1 MIYDEE
7 SDELKDVISA
17 YNKISKEAEE
27 AYRRLVPD
35 AEDFEAPTW
44 DDSIFGSEEDIASEE
59 PQATSVEETLPEEQP
74 ALTTPTEKAAEQAE
88 PEEDFSYSEQTQ
100 HWRVMSSNMENGG
113 YEAEMS
119 AHDKNIE
126 LQKSAAQDAE
136 YGYDSARKAL
146 EQAVASN
153 DTSLITEAEKGV
165 EAAMKT
171 REEARARY
179 LAAEADKKFDDE
191 IIQAG
196 SWMGE
201 SEYEEKKA
209 LNRKSYLEKENADL
223 ARRTQRAKLTSEV
236 YANVSLSTP
245 GSSSIL
251 TDGTVGRVKQEY
263 GSLPSYASS
272 RINGRLD
279 SGTIDISR
287 AKARIRQD
295 IVDGK
300 AYTQALASYAVN
312 KKGDKAQTVANE
324 QTRKLI
330 RDATSGDTK
339 RADKALDF
347 LLAAAGTLEEEANA
361 TLAKSRDGNADYNDN
376 EFIRSLAEGS
386 VETAVRGVDEDA
398 SLTTALQSLTE
409 KVNDRTLG
417 QAFGDRFQNAISL
430 WDRDTQAE
438 RIATA
443 IPAIT
448 SGIVIDQEGN
458 VALSKETMQQ
468 LGAVGAGTIE
478 GGDSVILDAKR
489 VNYIKQKYGVN
500 DDQLLA
506 IVKDKAARSIAPD
519 IDKTSTTTGLAM
531 MIPVVDEN
539 GITRKSFELN
549 PNVVQENGR
558 YLFNNEYI
566 EQTKVYIKKAGG
578 TKEDLA
584 AFDEKLKQAQYEFVG
599 RWHQILMDQ
608 MSGYDNYYDSI
619 KGNYANARDAQIA
632 AMTTY
637 DQSYWRAGVDIFQE
651 SLTSVVGGT
660 TSVVGIVG
668 ETGLTL
674 FGSATT
680 GLASEVFKAAGFRD
694 TAVLFNDINK
704 GVKTASYYT
713 FGQAREAGRF
723 LEEYASRPDA
733 FRSGAYTAGRGV
745 LRFAGDL
752 AVSGGVGSLAKK
764 GAVKVATKAFAKT
777 ATSLAKKKAGEK
789 LAFGEKFW
797 LRRMA
802 SVAKDKKGFSEFA
815 SNAAKELGVRGEEA
829 TQALTNYAKEL
840 ASDPKVLAAK
850 VAKTAPKQKAVS
862 AAEATAKRDSSS
874 IVGNTIADEGNARLV
889 SNLSPATTFDNAAGV
904 ANLEGD
910 RLLIGAMTNA
920 AIKKLGNDAA
930 SASMQAFFGGQVAS
944 SVYSD
949 IIWQKQNEYLE
960 NYCAEHGI
968 TREELAADKEKEE
981 EIKREAYFDASSR
994 AACFAIFSGVISNAI
1009 NFNLFTPERTVLRK
1023 VTGENTF
1030 TGANSITA
1038 RTTVAAAIDTIKE
1051 ASGGTLTKAA
1061 ATQIVAKTAAYA
1073 AVNSLRSGFYGGLSG
1088 FIDTLQQ
1095 AVFESIA
1102 SGTIDQIDMETL
1114 LDSAFESATVGAV
1127 LGTVSFNLMQQ
1138 GDNVFYNET
1147 SGKIQKLQG
1156 QIDASIRIEKER
1168 RIQDSIT
1175 LKSALEK
1182 AKTPEERASLSER
1195 IAEKADELRELDMLN
1210 WMNLDQST
1218 ITRLFDQEISPARTE
1233 DKTGLLDIQE
1243 SLLKA
1248 GAMLRL
1254 RGMQRAFNR
1263 RAEETRE
1270 FLDNIGASPET
1281 SWMSSLIDSMVY
1293 RDSTNET
1300 YARSLDGLGI
1310 NEDLMS
1316 YDVSRL
1322 KEISTEAANF
1332 EYSQKASDGSE
1343 RTLYEMREDLIA
1355 KKKATELAQANKQ
1368 KQKPEDVFTEYDDAM
1383 LSEIDNAVESAR
1395 ALKKYVDFLV
1405 EMKEMDARNNE
1416 AEAAS
1421 RATPEELSVEK
1432 AARELVISSREEE
1445 LSARRNTEEMG
1456 EETPEEMAAGEQD
1469 LPEKTRMDSAREKAT
1484 SSAQRLLALADRAN
1498 EARKKI
1504 LEANRELQSMP
1515 YEARFK
1521 NADQLKA
1528 RQEEIAKETEN
1539 LNSYREQL
1547 KAAQEEF
1554 DQTSKELEQAKDEFV
1569 QASFEFIKGSNEGK
1583 LNEAVDYARQKLID
1597 ERNRL
1602 AEEMPTADEA
1612 RARAIV
1618 ERSNEIERQLVDLEQ
1633 NGWRAFND
1641 SNFDALIGDRYEA
1654 RTASKEGILDRKDSI
1669 EAFGREGDLVPVSD
1683 DVAYDFFSSL
1693 DTLAEKI
1700 NDQAAISRAR
1710 AKSRALELTEENQ
1723 NRARELG
1730 VFDELSNRSNKD
1742 LDSLLNEIDNE
1753 IQKREGSEDVGDQAF
1768 VETIQYYKDYV
1779 RSVLEFR
1786 RARNQEKLE
1795 ALTNTYGKTIDDAV
1809 AHAKEKVAREKE
1821 TLAVALQR
1829 ATGAEAERTSRRLAW
1844 LQRLEE
1850 SLNTYG
1856 VRAITDENAVFLIG
1870 DEFKPRTKTGDGIL
1884 NIKETM
1890 DALME
1895 RESTIPSVSA
1905 RDTNVLNALDKVAAN
1920 REEGLLADSARARII
1935 FGGLDGELADRART
1949 VGVFDDLAKLSSEE
1963 IEARISL
1970 ADEEIALVTQRRE
1983 AISEGADASLK
1994 LELDNYIK
2002 ALESYKRFASRMRE
2016 IKTVVEGYNK
2026 EVASYRDPFSEAERQ
2041 SLEKAK
2047 QASEDADAAI
2057 EITRDESGL
2066 RSVTPKENG
2075 VAIGDATENN
2085 PLLMEKDKRRLRDIK
2100 RASQK
2105 VEAAYREKEL
2115 AAKEARAATAALT
2128 KINPYDRIAGAD
2140 EMYNELLAAREA
2152 SHARLSQANEQL
2164 AAAIKELESLTNKS
2178 AANAVDAISR
2188 SLDNSQYLSS
2198 KLEEIMNAIRGKVTQ
2213 GRRRAV
2219 EEKAI
2224 KSIEAR
2230 SQKDSAA
2237 ISSAKVFAEEAK
2249 SGINQKEYL
2258 VGKRKA
2264 ADDVYQ
2270 KVRKLDPRYG
2280 VEFNRRRRAALAE
2293 GDPSYN
2299 IVTFAKEILAESQNF
2314 FRLAEAKTPQEFK
2327 RIKESLWVR
2336 ERDNRFKVI
2345 SDSNA
2350 RKKIADLEALRDS
2363 VEVYDAVVKKYD
2375 DSVAKYKD
2383 AINKVALENEAFNRT
2398 LSPQVIKEVVDSG
2411 LVDQLEFSLT
2421 ERQGQT
2427 ELAKINPFEE
2437 GSSASIVFNEIADI
2451 IDSARL
2457 TDGSDYRP
2465 LSEREITEKLMRKV
2479 VPDEAIEKEP
2489 GKYRDTS
2496 DALRTKVV
2504 RPMLQN
2510 LKDSGFV
2517 KRMRGNQYKGTDK
2530 MFQQKMPELTSEDVM
2545 TTYEKTAQ
2553 QVVVGP
2559 DSQIGEG
2566 FTVDSLFKGNEEPQK
2581 FDVYF
2586 NMVELPTEA
2595 GDANGHAINKYYANE
2610 PDNFRLIDNQDKLS
2624 PEAQNMITEM
2634 GFDAESQ
2641 PTRFFTANNMAK
2653 MSTDLGSGHYNI
2665 AAAEAMMKAMGV
2677 DMNNVF
2683 VRVVYSP
2690 NMQADSTQG
2699 YYMNVSKPGETPVH
2713 VITLSSQLFEQGGP
2727 GFVYDVIVH
2736 ELGHAFLNKLYTSR
2750 KGFSSRLS
2758 DVADEL
2764 RSNVSKNF
2772 ETIKRGF
2779 LQRIA
2784 PLDDAT
2790 RSKAWSMFVNT
2801 MYGLGFDV
2809 VPSKD
2814 GTTFEIVNSESGYNP
2829 QEFFTVLISNNMM
2842 PWILNIKGPYAMKV
2856 EVGYAQMVSG
2866 DVALRNWL
2874 YSWGSSGLIDSSTT
2888 QSVANALT
2896 SYINSEAKRGEQDS
2910 EGAEAKQIVSECLD
2924 PNAIKQTASS
2934 PDEAFENFAWEV
2946 GASEFAAKAMSD
2958 RLKLQMSKPN
2968 ENGIDAIGADHP
2980 YFKKASDYTDND
2992 AVIIETPD
3000 GEIAATAYDA
3010 AISKNIVN
3018 FTANTSLKYRGKK
3031 TPFLAADG
3039 MYKFELNANDSGF
3052 IRPYEGEDG
3061 KIHDYKSFLQLVPFF
3076 RDKGNR
3082 RAMDNYLP
3090 KNVKI
3095 RLGDVYDYPELFD
3108 LYPDIADIRIIRTD
3122 ELSEL
3127 NANGAYDPT
3136 HNELYLSS
3144 ELGPSAARAILL
3156 HELQHV
3162 IQIKERTPIGGNPS
3176 EEGATTFYIT
3186 SVNEITKV
3194 RHYKW
3199 GNPPQNK
3206 LSQEVLDKWKEVYKE
3221 KIMKIANS
3229 RSISEG
3235 GKQFALIDKGEPL
3248 TEETRG
3254 LSIYHR
3260 LYGEAEARA
3269 VAKRRNYTQEERKRI
3284 PFEQD
3289 LGIAADELIIAYE
3302 KPEEL
3307 FAYFVRM
3314 ASRDYNDKN
3323 LPALL
3328 QSIDYDNVGNVADNP
3343 VIDVYYNKV
3352 HFENNRP
3359 ERSSEQFS
3367 SGRDVTPDDIANYD
3381 LSPSEASP
3389 ENVFALVHQF
3399 LGDKLKGERVSLTFA
3414 RLEAMMEDPSFLS
3427 GKFDEQSITPEF
3439 VSTLHFL
3446 LAAAKQNGMIIPEN
3460 MWRIMNS
3467 NSEKNMGDLV
3477 EAFKIFLRGEDGK
3490 VDDNV
3495 ARSLLHGML
3504 YIVKR
3509 INHRDVVGNASLS
3522 SSWAPTIT
3530 FKAQDALRLVQDQGK
3545 LGGKRINS
3553 TGDLIREKKKY
3564 GLYVESLVKKVLK
3577 PVNYTLKA
3585 LGLKE
3590 KDLSKE
3596 DAEAINEMKDVGVA
3610 VERNARA
3617 EISRL
3622 STAMSRMADNFDIAI
3637 SSVPEEQRK
3646 ELAETI
3652 GKALGSTDAFISHA
3666 DRVEIETRNKDE
3678 LRAALK
3684 NIRTV
3689 LRELSKATEASK
3701 NDLEKQLVDIRK
3713 RIDEAEK
3720 NSDVTDDYIKALEGE
3735 DSVISSEVESLK
3747 GSIAEA
3753 RMLAQEMVRLIKVES
3768 AKKLALDL
3776 ANKAQE
3782 TAKRMRAER
3791 AEARQKLR
3799 TGFDGKAAWVVETV
3813 DSMRKLIDDSVRD
3826 LAENRT
3832 SGADVIKRGLGVYLR
3847 RSYAP
3852 YTGKRTLDRAE
3863 RIAEILSSVP
3873 GDPSYE
3879 LSVRVREHFAKDL
3892 ARKYVDDDVSVYA
3905 NVKAKAMAFRAYKAM
3920 AESMDGGEE
3929 LLAVIYDA
3937 YEKADKA
3944 YAASDVASII
3954 SKQAVSDISRSGP
3967 LALAKSGY
3975 NDYWAEA
3982 WKEATA
3988 FDLLRQTNINRGY
4001 KDAID
4006 AAGSLKDYQIDSSI
4020 LRPEDV
4026 FTEALAQVKSK
4037 SDHATLASLYSEA
4050 KRSLVD
4056 QGIKKLLVDE
4066 GLNLEMFS
4074 TIDEQGNRVEPDV
4087 KTLLTKIAER
4097 IRNNQSIP
4105 GLSEG
4110 MANTISRHIGEADSF
4125 ADLPIRGIGAND
4137 LTRTQVDFETV
4148 SESSSVNYLE
4158 YNLERIALRKGL
4170 IDGVNR
4176 DDARRVYKKLIDN
4189 QDQNFIDSYIKT
4201 VFDSN
4206 KSGGY
4211 DENDALLSR
4220 RNDLPEPVRQMLGE
4234 IKMNN
4239 LAGLVDT
4246 VNLTLANINRTARK
4260 NKVFYDLLNS
4270 ARAIDGAIIEGARP
4284 DATGKN
4290 AYVLLTS
4297 PDGWV
4302 PEDVYKPSDN
4312 IWIKYDVL
4320 QEMKNTYYRIFS
4332 DANETSSP
4340 YERMEK
4346 YPGIIQKM
4354 FQIYTVMPLI
4364 SGVAPTIRNYAGM
4377 IPMTIAPAGLI
4388 NRTRLASVISN
4399 QSLLLNRIARL
4410 ATKQG
4415 RVELGNLFQEF
4426 SDLGIIDSNFMSL
4439 IQRTDWDT
4447 GAYPE
4452 IQTVLE
4458 TMRAQDGFEGFVNK
4472 AGVKVYEW
4480 FDKAWTLGQKLYSL
4494 PDNVG
4499 KIVAY
4504 ESNLADLST
4513 FKMFQADVNDAIKA
4527 ALQDGVVISRNNGNM
4542 HLLKNY
4548 MSEDKWTLLHDT
4560 ARERSWYEQPTSFIS
4575 PNWIK
4580 ANIPIRKKDPAIVKK
4595 IKKALNAFIPL
4606 QGPYLFFH
4614 YSMMRSVLK
4623 NVQFGAVDF
4632 MQGLKTKDFARA
4644 KSGISRAL
4652 SAAGIITG
4660 PLTKWSFNGAMS
4672 YVVTKAVL
4680 AFLNIGVDDDE
4691 RWEYLPD
4698 ENESLYLDLQKAG
4711 LIPPW
4716 YDSETC
4722 FIFFR
4727 RNKEGKF
4734 EAKTWSSSFVN
4745 PYAAVEDIVRN
4756 ARLLA
4761 EAYSEGDNDG
4771 ASDYAAKIVRAAA
4784 GSTLEASMFM
4794 SAFIGA
4800 LQNSETNKRIAPEGY
4815 ETRLMSDIK
4824 AVLGGVATGRPNE
4837 LLDEGEKYSYWGNFS
4852 AQMLK
4857 GVSPDIVKKTGRL
4870 VSAFAKDNGS
4880 LGAAI
4885 AYFFG
4890 SGSFQDIDIM
4900 RSASYA
4906 LFTASSNYSQV
4917 LRGQDRTT
4925 PEGKEIV
4932 KRRTEELNAKV
4943 FDITQSIVSTAKAN
4957 GISKQDARTDF
4968 MKHMLD
4974 AKVRKSVRREAL
4986 MYFDKIW

>member
-1 MIYDEE
+1 MDNSGSYNVELESFSPESEASLAYDRVMREATDAYNEIMGTQESYVGHFSSEE
-7 SDELKDVISA
+7 NEEAPGQQTTEAKSSFEYDSA
-17 YNKISKEAEE
+17 YA
-27 AYRRLVPD
+27 
-35 AEDFEAPTW
+35 
-44 DDSIFGSEEDIASEE
+44 
-59 PQATSVEETLPEEQP
+59 VEEEE
-74 ALTTPTEKAAEQAE
+74 
-88 PEEDFSYSEQTQ
+88 EEEEYSNEDPYWQ
-100 HWRVMSSNMENGG
+100 VMGASVDNGG
-113 YEAEMS
+113 YDSSMA
-119 AHDKNIE
+119 AHDANISFYGDAGKDAE
-126 LQKSAAQDAE
+126 FGYRNSFGVLKSA
-136 YGYDSARKAL
+136 
-146 EQAVASN
+146 
-153 DTSLITEAEKGV
+153 V
-165 EAAMKT
+165 EANDQSKIDQARNDFIEAQQQRNEAHARYVISMADRDFDDKVIREGT
-171 REEARARY
+171 WLSREEYESKKQNNR
-179 LAAEADKKFDDE
+179 EAY
-191 IIQAG
+191 I
-196 SWMGE
+196 SN
-201 SEYEEKKA
+201 EEKKIEGVRSRA
-209 LNRKSYLEKENADL
+209 RLAAD
-223 ARRTQRAKLTSEV
+223 V
-236 YANVSLSTP
+236 VANVSESNVRKEPVLTRQVADDYIKRHGALPRSSFSSVELTGLGLETSAMVEAKRRLRRDILSE
-245 GSSSIL
+245 
-251 TDGTVGRVKQEY
+251 KQY
-263 GSLPSYASS
+263 TKDLAKYAQD
-272 RINGRLD
+272 LD
-279 SGTIDISR
+279 ER
-287 AKARIRQD
+287 NVR
-295 IVDGK
+295 
-300 AYTQALASYAVN
+300 
-312 KKGDKAQTVANE
+312 
-324 QTRKLI
+324 LI
-330 RDATSGDTK
+330 RDAKSEDLDAANRAIDT
-339 RADKALDF
+339 
-347 LLAAAGTLEEEANA
+347 LLLMAIDIEEEARK
-361 TLAKSRDGNADYNDN
+361 TLISLENNGDLDYYNT
-376 EFIRSLAEGS
+376 EFAYAFEEGAYETSLRGVYEDEELSLALN
-386 VETAVRGVDEDA
+386 D
-398 SLTTALQSLTE
+398 LTE

-417 QAFGDRFQNAISL
+417 QAFGDRFQNAISF
-430 WDRDTQAE
+430 WDRNTQEE
-438 RIATA
+438 RIAEA

-448 SGIVIDQEGN
+448 TGITIDENGN
-458 VALSKETMQQ
+458 LALSKKAARHLLTTT
-468 LGAVGAGTIE
+468 GTL
-478 GGDSVILDAKR
+478 DSEDFVLLDSKR
-489 VNYIKQKYGVN
+489 VNYIKQKYGVTEA
-500 DDQLLA
+500 QIVA
-506 IVKDKAARSIAPD
+506 IAKDKAARAVAPE
-519 IDKTSTTTGLAM
+519 IDKTSTTTGLVIAV
-531 MIPVVDEN
+531 PVVDDR
-539 GITRKSFELN
+539 GVTKKSFELN
-549 PNVVQENGR
+549 PNVVQEDGK
-558 YLFNNEYI
+558 YLFNKEYI
-566 EQTKVYIKKAGG
+566 EQTRSYIKKTGG
-578 TKEDLA
+578 TNEDVVK
-584 AFDEKLKQAQYEFVG
+584 FDNELKLVQREFVG
-599 RWHQILMDQ
+599 RWHQILMEQ
-608 MSGYDNYYDSI
+608 MSGYDNYYNSI
-619 KGNYANARDAQIA
+619 KDDYEDAKDAQIA
-632 AMTTY
+632 AITTY
-637 DQSYWRAGVDIFQE
+637 NQSFWRAGVDIFQE
-651 SLTSVVGGT
+651 ASTSVIGGT
-660 TSVVGIVG
+660 TSAVGTLG

-674 FGSATT
+674 FGAAAT
-680 GLASEVFKAAGFRD
+680 GLASEAFKAAGFRD
-694 TAVLFNDINK
+694 SAVLFDDINK

-723 LEEYASRPDA
+723 LEEYASRTDA
-733 FRSGAYTAGRGV
+733 FRSGAYTTGRGV
-745 LRFAGDL
+745 LRFTGDL
-752 AVSGGVGSLAKK
+752 AASGGASYIAKK
-764 GAVKVATKAFAKT
+764 GAVKIASKAFAKT

-789 LAFGEKFW
+789 LSFSERFW
-797 LRRMA
+797 LKRMA
-802 SVAKDKKGFSEFA
+802 SVAKDKKGFREFA
-815 SNAAKELGVRGEEA
+815 SNAAKELGVTGEEA
-829 TQALTNYAKEL
+829 TRAFTNYAKEL
-840 ASDPKVLAAK
+840 ARDPKILAAK

-874 IVGNTIADEGNARLV
+874 IVGNTIADEGNAKLV
-889 SNLSPATTFDNAAGV
+889 SNLSPSAAFDAAAGA

-910 RLLIGAMTNA
+910 RLLVGAITNA
-920 AIKKLGNDAA
+920 AVKKFGNDAA

-968 TREELAADKEKEE
+968 TREELAANKEKEE

-994 AACFAIFSGVISNAI
+994 ASCFAIFSGVISNAI

-1030 TGANSITA
+1030 VGANSITA
-1038 RTTVAAAIDTIKE
+1038 RTTVAAAIDTIKDV
-1051 ASGGTLTKAA
+1051 SGGRLTKLAA
-1061 ATQIVAKTAAYA
+1061 AQIVSKSAAYA
-1073 AVNSLRSGFYGGLSG
+1073 AVNSVRSGFYGGLSG

-1095 AVFESIA
+1095 SIFESIA
-1102 SGTIDQIDMETL
+1102 SGTMDEIDMETL

-1147 SGKIQKLQG
+1147 SNKIQKLQG
-1156 QIDASIRIEKER
+1156 QVEASIKVEKER
-1168 RIQDSIT
+1168 RVQDSIL
-1175 LKSALEK
+1175 LKKALEE

-1195 IAEKADELRELDMLN
+1195 ISEKADELRELDMLN

-1263 RAEETRE
+1263 RSEETRA
-1270 FLDNIGASPET
+1270 FLEKIGASPET
-1281 SWMSSLIDSMVY
+1281 SWMASLIDSMVY

-1300 YARSLDGLGI
+1300 YASALDGLGV

-1322 KEISTEAANF
+1322 REISSDAANF

-1383 LSEIDNAVESAR
+1383 LSEIDNAIESAR
-1395 ALKKYVDFLV
+1395 ALKKYVDFIV
-1405 EMKEMDARNNE
+1405 EMKEIDARNNE

-1432 AARELVISSREEE
+1432 AARELVISSKEE
-1445 LSARRNTEEMG
+1445 APTPRRTEEAG
-1456 EETPEEMAAGEQD
+1456 EEVPKERKAGEQD

-1498 EARKKI
+1498 ETRKKI

-1539 LNSYREQL
+1539 LNNYREQL

-1569 QASFEFIKGSNEGK
+1569 QASFEFIKGSNEGR
-1583 LNEAVDYARQKLID
+1583 LNEAVDYARQKLVD
-1597 ERNRL
+1597 ERSRL

-1683 DVAYDFFSSL
+1683 DVAYDFFGSL
-1693 DTLAEKI
+1693 DTLAERV
-1700 NDQAAISRAR
+1700 NDQASISRAR
-1710 AKSRALELTEENQ
+1710 AKSRALELTGENQ

-1742 LDSLLNEIDNE
+1742 LDSLLNEIDGE
-1753 IQKREGSEDVGDQAF
+1753 IQRRAESEDAGDQAF
-1768 VETIQYYKDYV
+1768 VETLQYYKDYV
-1779 RSVLEFR
+1779 SSVLEFR

-1829 ATGAEAERTSRRLAW
+1829 ATGAEAERMSRRLAW

-1850 SLNTYG
+1850 SLNAYG

-1870 DEFKPRTKTGDGIL
+1870 DAFKARTKTGEGVLD
-1884 NIKETM
+1884 IKETM

-1905 RDTNVLNALDKVAAN
+1905 RDANVLKALDKVAAN

-1949 VGVFDDLAKLSSEE
+1949 VGVFDDLAKLGSEE

-1970 ADEEIALVTQRRE
+1970 ADEEIALATKRRE
-1983 AISEGADASLK
+1983 EIPEDGDPALK

-2016 IKTVVEGYNK
+2016 IKTVVESYNR
-2026 EVASYRDPFSEAERQ
+2026 EVASYREPFSEAERE

-2057 EITRDESGL
+2057 EITRDGSGL
-2066 RSVTPKENG
+2066 RSATPKENG

-2085 PLLMEKDKRRLRDIK
+2085 PLLMEKDKRRLREIK

-2105 VEAAYREKEL
+2105 VEAAYREKDL
-2115 AAKEARAATAALT
+2115 AAKEARAATAALA

-2140 EMYNELLAAREA
+2140 SMYNELFAAREA
-2152 SHARLSQANEQL
+2152 ARARFAQANEQL

-2270 KVRKLDPRYG
+2270 KVRKLDSKYG
-2280 VEFNRRRRAALAE
+2280 VEFNKRRRAALAE

-2299 IVTFAKEILAESQNF
+2299 IVTFAKEILAENQNF

-2327 RIKESLWVR
+2327 RLKESLWVR

-2375 DSVAKYKD
+2375 DSIAKYKE
-2383 AINKVALENEAFNRT
+2383 AINKVALENEAFNQT

-2411 LVDQLEFSLT
+2411 LVDQLEFTLT

-2427 ELAKINPFEE
+2427 ELAKINPFEK

-2457 TDGSDYRP
+2457 ADGSDYRP
-2465 LSEREITEKLMRKV
+2465 VSEREITEKLMRKV

-2496 DALRTKVV
+2496 DALRTKIV

-2553 QVVVGP
+2553 KVVVGP

-2566 FTVDSLFKGNEEPQK
+2566 FTVDSLFKGNEEPQR
-2581 FDVYF
+2581 FDVFF
-2586 NMVELPTEA
+2586 NRVELPTEA

-2610 PDNFRLIDNQDKLS
+2610 VDSFRLIDNQDRLS
-2624 PEAQNMITEM
+2624 PEAQNLIMEL

-2641 PTRFFTANNMAK
+2641 PTRFFTPNNMAK

-2690 NMQADSTQG
+2690 SMQADSTQG
-2699 YYMNVSKPGETPVH
+2699 YYMNVSKQGETPVH

-2736 ELGHAFLNKLYTSR
+2736 ELGHAFLNKIYTSR

-2764 RSNVSKNF
+2764 SSNVSKNF
-2772 ETIKRGF
+2772 ETIKKGF

-2814 GTTFEIVNSESGYNP
+2814 GTTFEIVDSEGGYNS
-2829 QEFFTVLISNNMM
+2829 QELFTVLISNNMM
-2842 PWILNIKGPYAMKV
+2842 PWILKINGPYARRV
-2856 EVGYAQMVSG
+2856 EAGYAQMVSG

-2888 QSVANALT
+2888 QAVANALT
-2896 SYINSEAKRGEQDS
+2896 SYINSEAKRGEKDA
-2910 EGAEAKQIVSECLD
+2910 EGTEAQQIVSECLD
-2924 PNAIKQTASS
+2924 PNTIKQTASS

-2946 GASEFAAKAMSD
+2946 GASKFAEKAASD

-2980 YFKKASDYTDND
+2980 YFKNTSDYTDND

-3018 FTANTSLKYRGKK
+3018 FTSVTSLKYRGKK

-3039 MYKFELNANDSGF
+3039 MYKFELDAKDSGF

-3061 KIHDYKSFLQLVPFF
+3061 KLHDYKSFLQLVPFF
-3076 RDKGNR
+3076 RDKGNQ

-3090 KNVKI
+3090 KEVKI

-3108 LYPDIADIRIIRTD
+3108 LYPDIADIRITRTD

-3136 HNELYLSS
+3136 NNELYLSS
-3144 ELGPSAARAILL
+3144 KLGPSAARAVLL

-3162 IQIKERTPIGGNPS
+3162 IQMKERTPIGGNT
-3176 EEGATTFYIT
+3176 EGESATAFYIT
-3186 SVNEITKV
+3186 SINEITKV
-3194 RHYKW
+3194 RHFKW
-3199 GNPPQNK
+3199 GNSPQNK
-3206 LSQEVLDKWKEVYKE
+3206 LSQEVLDKWKEAYKD

-3235 GKQFALIDKGEPL
+3235 GRQYAIADKGEPL
-3248 TEETRG
+3248 SEDTRSH
-3254 LSIYHR
+3254 SIYHR

-3269 VAKRRNYTQEERKRI
+3269 VAKRRNYTQEERDRI

-3307 FAYFVRM
+3307 LAYFVRM

-3323 LPALL
+3323 LPDLL
-3328 QSIDYDNVGNVADNP
+3328 RSIDYDNVGNVADNP
-3343 VIDVYYNKV
+3343 VIEVYYNKV
-3352 HFENNRP
+3352 FFDNNRP
-3359 ERSSEQFS
+3359 DRSSEQFS
-3367 SGRDVTPDDIANYD
+3367 TAREVTPDDIANYD

-3399 LGDKLKGERVSLTFA
+3399 LGDKLKGERVSLTFG

-3446 LAAAKQNGMIIPEN
+3446 LTASKQNDMIIPEN

-3490 VDDNV
+3490 VDDAV

-3504 YIVKR
+3504 YMVKR

-3530 FKAQDALRLVQDQGK
+3530 FKAQDALRLVQDEGK

-3577 PVNYTLKA
+3577 PVNYMLKA

-3622 STAMSRMADNFDIAI
+3622 STAMSRMADNFDIALR
-3637 SSVPEEQRK
+3637 SVPEEQRK

-3776 ANKAQE
+3776 SNKAQE
-3782 TAKRMRAER
+3782 TASQMREER
-3791 AEARQKLR
+3791 DEARQKLR

-3813 DSMRKLIDDSVRD
+3813 DSMRKLIDDSIRD

-3863 RIAEILSSVP
+3863 RIAEILSSVQ

-3920 AESMDGGEE
+3920 AENMDGGEE
-3929 LLAVIYDA
+3929 LLAVINDA

-3944 YAASDVASII
+3944 YATSDVASII

-3982 WKEATA
+3982 WKEFTA
-3988 FDLLRQTNINRGY
+3988 FDLLRQTNINKGY

-4037 SDHATLASLYSEA
+4037 SDHASLASLYSKA

-4087 KTLLTKIAER
+4087 KTLLTKIADR
-4097 IRNNQSIP
+4097 IRKGQSLP

-4110 MANTISRHIGEADSF
+4110 MANTISRYIGEADSF
-4125 ADLPIRGIGAND
+4125 SILSKSAVESKELSNAS
-4137 LTRTQVDFETV
+4137 VDFNRARN
-4148 SESSSVNYLE
+4148 SSSVSYLE

-4239 LAGLVDT
+4239 LAGLVET

-4399 QSLLLNRIARL
+4399 QSMMLNRIARL

-4415 RVELGNLFQEF
+4415 RAELGNLFQEF

-4452 IQTVLE
+4452 IQTILE

-4472 AGVKVYEW
+4472 AGVKAYEW

-4548 MSEDKWTLLHDT
+4548 MSEDKWALLHDT

-4580 ANIPIRKKDPAIVKK
+4580 ANIPISKKDPAIVKK

-4614 YSMMRSVLK
+4614 YSMMRSVMK

-4632 MQGLKTKDFARA
+4632 IQGLKTKDFARA

-4698 ENESLYLDLQKAG
+4698 ENENLYLDLQKAG

-4722 FIFFR
+4722 FLFFR

-4745 PYAAVEDIVRN
+4745 PFAAVEDIVRN

-4761 EAYSEGDNDG
+4761 EAYSEGDNDS
-4771 ASDYAAKIVRAAA
+4771 ASDYAAKMVRAAA

-4815 ETRLMSDIK
+4815 ETSLMSDIK
-4824 AVLGGVATGRPNE
+4824 AVLGGIATGRPNE
-4837 LLDEGEKYSYWGNFS
+4837 LLSEGEKYSYWGNFS

-4857 GVSPDIVKKTGRL
+4857 GVSPDIVKKLGRL

-4943 FDITQSIVSTAKAN
+4943 YDITQGVVSTAKAN

-4974 AKVRKSVRREAL
+4974 VKVRKSVRREAL

>member
-7 SDELKDVISA
+7 PEEIQDVASA
-17 YNKISKEAEE
+17 YNKISQEAEE

-44 DDSIFGSEEDIASEE
+44 DDPIFGSEEDVAREA
-59 PQATSVEETLPEEQP
+59 PQATSVDETLPEDPQT
-74 ALTTPTEKAAEQAE
+74 LTVPTEQAE
-88 PEEDFSYSEQTQ
+88 EQTEAEEDFSYSEQTQ

-113 YEAEMS
+113 YEAVMS

-209 LNRKSYLEKENADL
+209 LNRQSSLEKENADL

-300 AYTQALASYAVN
+300 AYTRALASYAVN
-312 KKGDKAQTVANE
+312 KQGDKAQTVANE

-330 RDATSGDTK
+330 RDATSGNTK
-339 RADKALDF
+339 RADKALNF

-361 TLAKSRDGNADYNDN
+361 TLAKSREGKADYNDN
-376 EFIRSLAEGS
+376 EFVRSLAEGA

-448 SGIVIDQEGN
+448 SGIVIDKEGN
-458 VALSKETMQQ
+458 VALSKETMQE

-489 VNYIKQKYGVN
+489 VNYIKQKYGVS

-506 IVKDKAARSIAPD
+506 IVRDKAARSIAPD

-531 MIPVVDEN
+531 MIPAVDEN

-549 PNVVQENGR
+549 PNVIQENGR

-584 AFDEKLKQAQYEFVG
+584 AFDAKLKQAQYEFVG
-599 RWHQILMDQ
+599 HWHQILMDQ

-694 TAVLFNDINK
+694 TAVLFYDINK

-733 FRSGAYTAGRGV
+733 FRSGAYTAGRVV

-752 AVSGGVGSLAKK
+752 AVSGGIGALAKK

-777 ATSLAKKKAGEK
+777 ATSLAKKKTGEK
-789 LAFGEKFW
+789 LTFGEKFW
-797 LRRMA
+797 IQRMA

-815 SNAAKELGVRGEEA
+815 SNAARELGVRGEEA

-874 IVGNTIADEGNARLV
+874 IVGNTIADEGNAKLV
-889 SNLSPATTFDNAAGV
+889 SNLSPSASFDTAAGV

-910 RLLIGAMTNA
+910 RILVGAMTNA

-930 SASMQAFFGGQVAS
+930 SASMQAFFGGLVAS

-1038 RTTVAAAIDTIKE
+1038 RTTVAAAIDTIRE

-1073 AVNSLRSGFYGGLSG
+1073 AVNSVRSGFYGGLSG

-1156 QIDASIRIEKER
+1156 QIDASIRIEKAR
-1168 RIQDSIT
+1168 RVQDSII

-1243 SLLKA
+1243 ALLKA

-1281 SWMSSLIDSMVY
+1281 SWLASLIDSMVY
-1293 RDSTNET
+1293 RSSTNEE
-1300 YARSLDGLGI
+1300 YARALDSLGV

-1322 KEISTEAANF
+1322 REISTEAANF

-1383 LSEIDNAVESAR
+1383 LSEIDNAIESAR
-1395 ALKKYVDFLV
+1395 ALKKYVDFIV

-1432 AARELVISSREEE
+1432 AARELVISSKEEATPPRRTE
-1445 LSARRNTEEMG
+1445 EAGEEVTGERQVEEQPTQEDARRAT
-1456 EETPEEMAAGEQD
+1456 
-1469 LPEKTRMDSAREKAT
+1469 LREKAT

-1498 EARKKI
+1498 ESRKKI
-1504 LEANRELQSMP
+1504 LEANRSLQSMP

-1539 LNSYREQL
+1539 LNNYREQL
-1547 KAAQEEF
+1547 KAA
-1554 DQTSKELEQAKDEFV
+1554 KEEFV
-1569 QASFEFIKGSNEGK
+1569 QDNFEFIKAGNEGK
-1583 LNEAVDYARQKLID
+1583 LNEAVGYARQKLIG
-1597 ERNRL
+1597 ERNRF

-1654 RTASKEGILDRKDSI
+1654 RTASKEGLLDTI
-1669 EAFGREGDLVPVSD
+1669 EALTQFEESRNTP
-1683 DVAYDFFSSL
+1683 SSEKAADAAFIQL
-1693 DTLAEKI
+1693 IDTISANSRSKVLADSSKSKVLAMSL
-1700 NDQAAISRAR
+1700 NDEHMNA
-1710 AKSRALELTEENQ
+1710 
-1723 NRARELG
+1723 ARELG
-1730 VFDELSNRSNKD
+1730 VFED
-1742 LDSLLNEIDNE
+1742 L
-1753 IQKREGSEDVGDQAF
+1753 
-1768 VETIQYYKDYV
+1768 T
-1779 RSVLEFR
+1779 
-1786 RARNQEKLE
+1786 
-1795 ALTNTYGKTIDDAV
+1795 
-1809 AHAKEKVAREKE
+1809 
-1821 TLAVALQR
+1821 
-1829 ATGAEAERTSRRLAW
+1829 
-1844 LQRLEE
+1844 
-1850 SLNTYG
+1850 
-1856 VRAITDENAVFLIG
+1856 
-1870 DEFKPRTKTGDGIL
+1870 
-1884 NIKETM
+1884 
-1890 DALME
+1890 
-1895 RESTIPSVSA
+1895 
-1905 RDTNVLNALDKVAAN
+1905 
-1920 REEGLLADSARARII
+1920 
-1935 FGGLDGELADRART
+1935 
-1949 VGVFDDLAKLSSEE
+1949 KLSSEE
-1963 IEARISL
+1963 IEARARV
-1970 ADEEIALVTQRRE
+1970 ADEEANRTRKELESLPEGEEHAALKIELQNYIQT
-1983 AISEGADASLK
+1983 
-1994 LELDNYIK
+1994 LELHSSYANRM
-2002 ALESYKRFASRMRE
+2002 LELKKIQEGFYAEVESLNSPFSVSERQAAERARQASDDVD
-2016 IKTVVEGYNK
+2016 TVVE
-2026 EVASYRDPFSEAERQ
+2026 
-2041 SLEKAK
+2041 L
-2047 QASEDADAAI
+2047 ASED
-2057 EITRDESGL
+2057 TGL
-2066 RSVTPKENG
+2066 LKVTPKQNG
-2075 VAIGDATENN
+2075 VVVGDAIENN
-2085 PLLMEKDKRRLRDIK
+2085 PLLMEGDKRRLREIK
-2100 RASQK
+2100 LASQR
-2105 VEAAYREKEL
+2105 VEEAYAEKER
-2115 AAKEARAATAALT
+2115 AVKEAQAAANALA
-2128 KINPYDRIAGAD
+2128 KISIYDRMAGAED
-2140 EMYNELLAAREA
+2140 MYNELLTSREQALARLAKANEN
-2152 SHARLSQANEQL
+2152 LSQA
-2164 AAAIKELESLTNKS
+2164 IKTLESFTNKS
-2178 AANAVDAISR
+2178 AANAVDVISR

-2198 KLEEIMNAIRGKVTQ
+2198 KLAEILNAISGKVIQ
-2213 GRRRAV
+2213 NRRRAV

-2264 ADDVYQ
+2264 SDDIYR

-2280 VEFNRRRRAALAE
+2280 AEFNRRRRAALAE

-2299 IVTFAKEILAESQNF
+2299 IVTFAKETLAESQNF
-2314 FRLAEAKTPQEFK
+2314 FRLAEAKTAQEFK
-2327 RIKESLWVR
+2327 RLKESLWVR
-2336 ERDNRFKVI
+2336 EKDNRFKVI

-2363 VEVYDAVVKKYD
+2363 VEAYDAVVKKYD

-2457 TDGSDYRP
+2457 ADGSDYRP
-2465 LSEREITEKLMRKV
+2465 VSEREIAEKLMRKV

-2553 QVVVGP
+2553 KVVVGP

-2566 FTVDSLFKGNEEPQK
+2566 FTVDSLFKGNEESQK

-2586 NMVELPTEA
+2586 NRVELPTEA

-2610 PDNFRLIDNQDKLS
+2610 PDNFRLLDNQDKLS

-2641 PTRFFTANNMAK
+2641 PTRFFTPDNMAK

-2677 DMNNVF
+2677 DINNVF

-2690 NMQADSTQG
+2690 SMQADSTQG

-2814 GTTFEIVNSESGYNP
+2814 GTTFEIVNSKEGYNP

-2896 SYINSEAKRGEQDS
+2896 SYINSEAKRGEQDA

-2924 PNAIKQTASS
+2924 SNTIKQTASS
-2934 PDEAFENFAWEV
+2934 PDEAFENFALEV
-2946 GASEFAAKAMSD
+2946 GASKFAAKAMSD
-2958 RLKLQMSKPN
+2958 RLKLQLSKPN

-2980 YFKKASDYTDND
+2980 YFKNSSDYTDND

-3018 FTANTSLKYRGKK
+3018 FTAATSLKYRGKK

-3199 GNPPQNK
+3199 GNPPHNK
-3206 LSQEVLDKWKEVYKE
+3206 LSQEVLDKWKEIYKE

-3235 GKQFALIDKGEPL
+3235 GKQFALVDKGEPL

-3269 VAKRRNYTQEERKRI
+3269 VAKRRNYTQEQREKI

-3307 FAYFVRM
+3307 FLYFVRM

-3367 SGRDVTPDDIANYD
+3367 YGREVTPDDIANYD

-3427 GKFDEQSITPEF
+3427 GKFDEQSVTPEF

-3446 LAAAKQNGMIIPEN
+3446 LTAAKQNGMIIPEN

-3509 INHRDVVGNASLS
+3509 INHRDVVGNAALS

-3530 FKAQDALRLVQDQGK
+3530 FKAQDALRLVQDEGK

-3564 GLYVESLVKKVLK
+3564 GLYVESLVKKLLK

-3622 STAMSRMADNFDIAI
+3622 STAMSRMADNFDIALR
-3637 SSVPEEQRK
+3637 SVPEEQRK

-3791 AEARQKLR
+3791 DEARQKLR
-3799 TGFDGKAAWVVETV
+3799 TGFDRKAAWVVETV

-3863 RIAEILSSVP
+3863 RIAEILSSVQ
-3873 GDPSYE
+3873 GYPSYE

-3920 AESMDGGEE
+3920 AENMDGGEE
-3929 LLAVIYDA
+3929 LLAVINDA

-3944 YAASDVASII
+3944 YATSDVASII

-3982 WKEATA
+3982 WKESTA

-4001 KDAID
+4001 KDAIN

-4074 TIDEQGNRVEPDV
+4074 TIDEQGNRVEPDI

-4110 MANTISRHIGEADSF
+4110 MANTISRYIGEANSF
-4125 ADLPIRGIGAND
+4125 AILAAGSTNAVNT
-4137 LTRTQVDFETV
+4137 TRSSINFGEV
-4148 SESSSVNYLE
+4148 SETSSVNYLE

-4176 DDARRVYKKLIDN
+4176 DEARRVYKKLIDN

-4302 PEDVYKPSDN
+4302 PEDVYKPSGN

-4399 QSLLLNRIARL
+4399 QSMLLNRIARL

-4458 TMRAQDGFEGFVNK
+4458 TMQAKDGFEGIVNK
-4472 AGVKVYEW
+4472 AGVKTYEM
-4480 FDKAWTLGQKLYSL
+4480 FDKIWTLGQKLYSL

-4513 FKMFQADVNDAIKA
+4513 FDMFKSDVDDAIKA

-4548 MSEDKWTLLHDT
+4548 MSEDKWALLHDT

-4614 YSMMRSVLK
+4614 YSMMRSVMK

-4691 RWEYLPD
+4691 RWQYLPD

-4722 FIFFR
+4722 FLFFR

-4745 PYAAVEDIVRN
+4745 PYAAVEDIGRN
-4756 ARLLA
+4756 AKLLA
-4761 EAYSEGDNDG
+4761 KAYSEGDNDG
-4771 ASDYAAKIVRAAA
+4771 ASDYAAKMFRAAV
-4784 GSTLEASMFM
+4784 GSTFEASMFM

-4815 ETRLMSDIK
+4815 ETSLMSDIK
-4824 AVLGGVATGRPNE
+4824 AILGAVATGRPNE
-4837 LLDEGEKYSYWGNFS
+4837 FLEEGEKYSYWANFS
-4852 AQMLK
+4852 AQMFK
-4857 GVSPDIVKKTGRL
+4857 GVSPDLVKKTGRL
-4870 VSAFAKDNGS
+4870 GSAFAKDEGGI
-4880 LGAAI
+4880 GAAM